1 MTKKI
6 AFVSQVGDAMKSS
19 LAAAVGAEAT
29 LLNVPTAIIDLDREH
44 RTLADWAKARE
55 DLEPGYPIVPVY
67 PVETAVQAIKHD
79 EGETLIVIDSPSR
92 ASTATVKIAKAADLV
107 VQPILAGS
115 LKHAKLAHET
125 FTELAEKGIAPSKM
139 VYVLTRYLSDKQCA
153 DTREY
158 IATFPVK
165 GTTIAIV
172 DTAIPE
178 KTGYRQ
184 AISNGFT
191 ITEASHVK
199 QRDIAKACVSDLLT
213 LLFHG

>member
-29 LLNVPTAIIDLDREH
+29 LQNVATAIIDLDREH
-44 RTLADWAKARE
+44 RTLTDWAEGRQ
-55 DLEPGYPIVPVY
+55 DLGPGYPIVPVY
-67 PVETAVQAIKHD
+67 SVETAVQAIKHD

-92 ASTATVKIAKAADLV
+92 ATAATVKIAKDADLV

-115 LKHAKLAHET
+115 FKHAKLAHET

-139 VYVLTRYLSDKQCA
+139 VYVLTRYLSEKQCT
-153 DTREY
+153 DSREY
-158 IATFPVK
+158 IAMFPIK
-165 GTTIAIV
+165 GTTIAVI

-184 AISNGFT
+184 AISNGYT

-199 QRDIAKACVSDLLT
+199 QRDIAKACVSDILT
-213 LLFHG
+213 LLFNG